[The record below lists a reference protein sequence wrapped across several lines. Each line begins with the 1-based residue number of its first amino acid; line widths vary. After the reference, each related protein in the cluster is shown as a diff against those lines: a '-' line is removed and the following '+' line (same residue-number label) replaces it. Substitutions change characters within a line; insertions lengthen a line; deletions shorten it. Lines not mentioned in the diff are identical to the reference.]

1 MNDKA
6 FLQYALEQSF
16 LKPVI
21 NSAYGLAMSDY
32 SKTSANLAFNDMKH
46 KNLTTYFLKIS
57 DIKKRIALVA
67 YDVKNSKILHEQ
79 YELYKHD
86 VSENII
92 IPDNTP
98 ELKNLQ
104 QQYNMVSVNRQ
115 SAQKKKVMAAI
126 MPADYDLRVKE
137 AYENYFAVVEEARRL
152 LDINLVAENISK
164 MNDFAGIYKHIM
176 NTANS
181 VNPLFLLNR
190 KRLILYI
197 NEAAQ
202 ILKSEHP
209 LAADFCETHSFWG
222 ENICFF
228 SKSAKHY
235 KNELQYMISLL
246 KNMAHEP
253 KLLGL
258 AQTLFADR
266 NKYIAELNAYR
277 NETAARNITEV
288 TFLRHNLQKLFNLYC
303 SLVYLDGVRF
313 AFENQYLNECPVQ
326 KHQALPTVAPQEELK
341 KIGKIV
347 QESTKIRDNNSKI
360 RKVYVQALNNFN
372 GVYQEV
378 KNLLD
383 TVR

>member
-1 MNDKA
+1 MDDKA

-137 AYENYFAVVEEARRL
+137 AYENYFAV
-152 LDINLVAENISK
+152 
-164 MNDFAGIYKHIM
+164 
-176 NTANS
+176 
-181 VNPLFLLNR
+181 
-190 KRLILYI
+190 
-197 NEAAQ
+197 
-202 ILKSEHP
+202 
-209 LAADFCETHSFWG
+209 
-222 ENICFF
+222 
-228 SKSAKHY
+228 
-235 KNELQYMISLL
+235 
-246 KNMAHEP
+246 
-253 KLLGL
+253 
-258 AQTLFADR
+258 
-266 NKYIAELNAYR
+266 
-277 NETAARNITEV
+277 
-288 TFLRHNLQKLFNLYC
+288 
-303 SLVYLDGVRF
+303 
-313 AFENQYLNECPVQ
+313 
-326 KHQALPTVAPQEELK
+326 
-341 KIGKIV
+341 
-347 QESTKIRDNNSKI
+347 
-360 RKVYVQALNNFN
+360 
-372 GVYQEV
+372 
-378 KNLLD
+378 
-383 TVR
+383 